1 MRHWCAA
8 VLVLAAG
15 LAGSAR
21 SQQTPALH
29 AQLDRYL
36 NGEFEA
42 VAAELAAV
50 RDFDDLRKDL
60 ERHAPA
66 WINAAGARE
75 WPRRHLAAATFA
87 LEAAR
92 AAEHEEWK
100 WVQQIRGV
108 NPPQPPALWWKA
120 PPRLIEWGCE
130 VIRTGQVPP
139 AVERVWHMAS
149 VAVAQRRSDYEF
161 LIGSPWEE
169 RGDPKQEIEHL
180 SHATFRFAE
189 EPRLVLAQAIAIE
202 WRTWPNTARHSRTS
216 VIGLSQ
222 AMSAFERLTRDPII
236 GAEATVRLGSLR
248 LRGRNL
254 TGAIELFD
262 RVETM
267 TRDRY
272 LIYLARYF
280 RGQAQERQKR
290 PADAEKAYRGA
301 LATIPKAISATMA
314 LAALLARDG
323 RTSEASSLVEAALTA
338 SPPPV
343 DPWRTYGAADDRFWP
358 VLITRLHDAIRTMGV
373 GDASAAPKP
382 G

>member
-1 MRHWCAA
+1 M
-8 VLVLAAG
+8 
-15 LAGSAR
+15 
-21 SQQTPALH
+21 
-29 AQLDRYL
+29 
-36 NGEFEA
+36 
-42 VAAELAAV
+42 
-50 RDFDDLRKDL
+50 
-60 ERHAPA
+60 
-66 WINAAGARE
+66 
-75 WPRRHLAAATFA
+75 
-87 LEAAR
+87 
-92 AAEHEEWK
+92 
-100 WVQQIRGV
+100 QQIRGV
-108 NPPQPPALWWKA
+108 TPPQPPALWWKA

-130 VIRTGQVPP
+130 LIRTGQVPP
-139 AVERVWHMAS
+139 AVERVWHLAS

-161 LIGSPWEE
+161 LIGSPWDE

-189 EPRLVLAQAIAIE
+189 EPRLILAQAIAIE

-216 VIGLSQ
+216 VIGLPQ

-254 TGAIELFD
+254 TGALELFD

-301 LATIPKAISATMA
+301 LATIPKAISATMT
-314 LAALLARDG
+314 LGRVTGARWTDQ
-323 RTSEASSLVEAALTA
+323 
-338 SPPPV
+338 
-343 DPWRTYGAADDRFWP
+343 
-358 VLITRLHDAIRTMGV
+358 
-373 GDASAAPKP
+373 
-382 G
+382 